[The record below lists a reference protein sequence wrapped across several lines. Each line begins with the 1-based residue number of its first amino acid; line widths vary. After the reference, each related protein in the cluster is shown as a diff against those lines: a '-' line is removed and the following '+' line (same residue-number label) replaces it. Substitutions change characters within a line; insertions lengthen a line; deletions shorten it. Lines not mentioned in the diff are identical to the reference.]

1 MRCIGDR
8 GSYAIL
14 TRVVELSALKTLGST
29 LAQDVEDSIS
39 EFTRLKTSLGDHI
52 GVELLARSDVINN
65 KVTHIKKV
73 VDEIRKLPYLFAVR
87 NYSF

>member
-1 MRCIGDR
+1 M
-8 GSYAIL
+8 
-14 TRVVELSALKTLGST
+14 
-29 LAQDVEDSIS
+29 S
-39 EFTRLKTSLGDHI
+39 EFTRLKRSLGDHI
-52 GVELLARSDVINN
+52 GVELLARSDVIDN